1 MKEKYE
7 QEIKE
12 LENSE
17 KNIKEKYIDTRTRLA
32 EVEANNQNLQATVKQ
47 LDLQLTHLNKVSL
60 PKKLYHALN

>member
-47 LDLQLTHLNKVSL
+47 LDLQLTHLNKVS
-60 PKKLYHALN
+60 